1 MSLFKRGVNVL
12 PEYQNR
18 VEALAATA
26 AQAVYNKTQNRRVII
41 LYPRHRQHT
50 ALISL
55 LYKHYADR
63 MYYYALNEED
73 NSLKNF
79 LWNLSHDAMF
89 PIEFGENTRTSLQ
102 TSNDSA
108 KWAEALGIDLA
119 QLRSEKFLVLLD
131 HLDLLPRSDESVN
144 RFFRTLPHCMP
155 DHAQLIINGRE
166 LRKQP
171 WSDLINEGLAISL
184 GDDEALNSGIFYEPE
199 LRGQLEVY
207 ALAGGSR
214 VLIDGRPIT
223 AWEGSL
229 PRDLFYFFVD
239 KPMLTRTEIF
249 DTFWPKLGIKEA
261 TNVFHVTK
269 RKISEKLGYD
279 LTSYENGF
287 YIPNQRVNRIYDA
300 EIFEKHIE
308 AAIDAATDEEEEENW
323 ATAIQIYRG
332 QFLKEVDRPWA
343 QQRRYELRNS
353 YAQALISLARIYK
366 ERSENER
373 ALGYFIRAIGEK
385 PDREDVHRD
394 IMAIYADQGR
404 IEAVHQQ
411 YKMLEN
417 VLRERLN
424 IGPSQETRDLYA
436 RLTR

>member
-1 MSLFKRGVNVL
+1 ML
-12 PEYQNR
+12 PEYQDR

-26 AQAVYNKTQNRRVII
+26 AQAVYNKTQGKSIII

-55 LYKHYADR
+55 LYKHYADK
-63 MYYYALNEED
+63 MYYYALNED
-73 NSLKNF
+73 DSSLKNF

-89 PIEFGENTRTSLQ
+89 PIEFGDSTRQALQ
-102 TSNDSA
+102 VSSNPA
-108 KWAEALGIDLA
+108 RWAEGISTDLA
-119 QLRSEKFLVLLD
+119 ALRQEKFVLLLD
-131 HLDLLPRSDESVN
+131 HLDLLPHHDN
-144 RFFRTLPHCMP
+144 NLNQFFRALPQHLP
-155 DHAQLIINGRE
+155 ENVQLIINGRE

-171 WSDLINEGLAISL
+171 WNDLINDGLAISL
-184 GDDEALNSGIFYEPE
+184 GDDEALNSGIFQEPE
-199 LRGQLEVY
+199 MRGQLEVY

-229 PRDLFYFFVD
+229 PRNLFYFFVD
-239 KPMLTRTEIF
+239 KSMVTRTEIF
-249 DTFWPKLGIKEA
+249 DTFWPELDVKEA

-287 YIPNQRVNRIYDA
+287 YIPNERINRIYDA
-300 EIFEKHIE
+300 KIFENHIE
-308 AAIDAATDEEEEENW
+308 SAMDAATDAEEEEHW
-323 ATAIQIYRG
+323 AKAIQIYRG
-332 QFLKEVDRPWA
+332 QFLKEVIDKRMDWVRV
-343 QQRRYELRNS
+343 RRAELRNS

-366 ERSENER
+366 ARQENER

-394 IMAIYADQGR
+394 VMTIYGAQGR
-404 IEAVHQQ
+404 YEAIHQQ
-411 YKMLEN
+411 FRMVTEILHEK
-417 VLRERLN
+417 LN
-424 IGPSQETRDLYA
+424 INPSQETRDLYA
-436 RLTR
+436 TLTR

>member
-1 MSLFKRGVNVL
+1 ML
-12 PEYQNR
+12 PENQNR

-26 AQAVYNKTQNRRVII
+26 AQAVYNKTQNKRIII

-73 NSLKNF
+73 DTLKNF

-89 PIEFGENTRTSLQ
+89 PIEFGEHLRVALQ
-102 TSNDSA
+102 NSTDSEQ
-108 KWAEALGIDLA
+108 WAEAFGADLA
-119 QLRSEKFLVLLD
+119 GLRPEKFMLLLD
-131 HLDLLPRSDESVN
+131 HLDMLPRSDEKTHK
-144 RFFRTLPHCMP
+144 FFRALPHYMP
-155 DHAQLIINGRE
+155 HHAQLIINGRE
-166 LRKQP
+166 LRRQP
-171 WSDLINEGLAISL
+171 WNDLINEGLAISL
-184 GDDEALNSGIFYEPE
+184 GDDEALNSGIFHEPE
-199 LRGQLEVY
+199 MRGQLEVY

-249 DTFWPKLGIKEA
+249 ETFWPELKIKEA

-269 RKISEKLGYD
+269 RKISEKLAYD

-287 YIPNQRVNRIYDA
+287 YIPNQQVNRIYDA

-308 AAIDAATDEEEEENW
+308 AAIDAVTDAEEEDNW
-323 ATAIQIYRG
+323 ARAIQIYRG
-332 QFLKEVDRPWA
+332 QFLKEVNRPWA
-343 QQRRYELRNS
+343 QQRRAELRNS

-366 ERSENER
+366 DRREYER

-394 IMAIYADQGR
+394 IMTIYADQGR
-404 IEAVHQQ
+404 SDAVHQQ

-417 VLRERLN
+417 VLSERLK
-424 IGPSQETRDLYA
+424 IAPSQGTRELYA
-436 RLTR
+436 QLTR

>member
-1 MSLFKRGVNVL
+1 ML
-12 PEYQNR
+12 PEYQDR

-26 AQAVYNKTQNRRVII
+26 AQAVYSKTQDKRVII

-73 NSLKNF
+73 TSLKDF

-89 PIEFGENTRTSLQ
+89 PIEFGEATRHALQ
-102 TSNDSA
+102 TSHDPA
-108 KWAEALGIDLA
+108 DWAAGFSHDLA
-119 QLRSEKFLVLLD
+119 GLRQEKYMILLD
-131 HLDLLPRSDESVN
+131 HLDILPRHDDSLN
-144 RFFRTLPHCMP
+144 QFFRALPNHLP
-155 DHAQLIINGRE
+155 EHIQLIINGRE

-184 GDDEALNSGIFYEPE
+184 GDDEALNSGIFHEPE
-199 LRGQLEVY
+199 MRGQLEVY

-229 PRDLFYFFVD
+229 PRNLFYFFVD
-239 KPMLTRTEIF
+239 KPMVTRTEIF
-249 DTFWPKLGIKEA
+249 DSFWSELDIKAA

-279 LTSYENGF
+279 LTDYENGF
-287 YIPNQRVNRIYDA
+287 YIPNHRVNRIYDA
-300 EIFEKHIE
+300 EIFERHIE
-308 AAIDAATDEEEEENW
+308 TAMDAVTDAEEEENW
-323 ATAIQIYRG
+323 AKAIQIYRG
-332 QFLKEVDRPWA
+332 QFLKEVEMDWA
-343 QQRRYELRNS
+343 KQRRHELRNS

-366 ERSENER
+366 GRNEYER

-394 IMAIYADQGR
+394 IMEIYASQGR
-404 IEAVHQQ
+404 YEAIHQQ
-411 YKMLEN
+411 YKMVES
-417 VLRERLN
+417 VLHQRLN
-424 IGPSQETRDLYA
+424 INPSQETRDLYTH
-436 RLTR
+436 LTR